1 MRLIYGH
8 GYNDADYPINWTEN
22 GNRMRCPI
30 YSRWKSMMHRTAD
43 HELYPFISAESYEF
57 AEVDT
62 PWVFFSNFS
71 QWAKNKYRPGYHLDK
86 DLLVEGN
93 TLYSPDTCCFL
104 PPRINSAFKPN
115 SKVSPIGRGV
125 RMKTSL
131 GGCIYYEAYTAD
143 FATVKWKSL
152 GCYKTVED
160 AHKTWQ
166 LSRIANLN
174 SCIEYLYDL
183 DFQDERVFTA
193 INNRI
198 NCVKQNIK
206 DGVQTT

>member
-1 MRLIYGH
+1 
-8 GYNDADYPINWTEN
+8 
-22 GNRMRCPI
+22 
-30 YSRWKSMMHRTAD
+30 MMHRTAD